1 MQTLIARATSQKVRP
16 TSPPNSLNTMP
27 TAKRPN
33 RAKRPIMKIA
43 RNMMFSDAVK
53 VTKRPTIMP
62 TSLFHERSFSTSD
75 GSLKLPKA
83 QSRAKV
89 FLESVPAEQAS

>member
-1 MQTLIARATSQKVRP
+1 
-16 TSPPNSLNTMP
+16 
-27 TAKRPN
+27 
-33 RAKRPIMKIA
+33 MKIA